1 MNSNKDLEIY
11 RGDKK
16 DIVFLYPGDIAA
28 DKIIFVVKADRALT
42 SARLIEKKNDI
53 AGGDGATIISETE
66 GIYTRITIKLLPAET
81 QALNNADYYYDV
93 IREDAEDATD
103 YETLYYGLFTVEADV
118 QTPYDNAEGPTPVF
132 NSLVKRID
140 WKVVNGTITREAVY
154 GFDDQDEDN
163 LKAEISGSQITLS
176 STAEFNYE
184 GYVLV
189 PQREIVT
196 KTQNNTS
203 TIVIVLDDVTGTF
216 TIRWESYY

>member
-118 QTPYDNAEGPTPVF
+118 QTPYDDEEEPTSVYYGI
-132 NSLVKRID
+132 VKRVEWSIA
-140 WKVVNGTITREAVY
+140 NGVITKEMAYGFTSPDDVTLTLDGNTITLASD
-154 GFDDQDEDN
+154 G
-163 LKAEISGSQITLS
+163 
-176 STAEFNYE
+176 EFNYL
-184 GYVLV
+184 GYALV

-196 KTQNNTS
+196 
-203 TIVIVLDDVTGTF
+203 IVQSSVSQIIITLDNASGIF
-216 TIRWESYY
+216 TVRWESYY